1 MLFSAT
7 QNKKIDDLVNLSLSS
22 KPVYIG
28 VHDESSI
35 ATVQGL
41 EQVCIYS
48 IKFMNMQSINYF
60 IFRDIL
66 FVLVILD
73 FYYYLHS

>member
-41 EQVCIYS
+41 EQVCNH
-48 IKFMNMQSINYF
+48 IK
-60 IFRDIL
+60 
-66 FVLVILD
+66 
-73 FYYYLHS
+73 